1 MELKSFVD
9 FAYSM
14 VNMDEVKS
22 GKFLMPTSIEFKL
35 GGDKHVAI
43 HKEVLAQTESNLQI
57 GYLDFS
63 KNFEVDILGINFK
76 FIND

>member
-14 VNMDEVKS
+14 INMDEVKE
-22 GKFLMPTSIEFKL
+22 GKFLLPTSIEFKL
-35 GGDKHVAI
+35 GGDKHINI
-43 HKEVLAQTESNLQI
+43 HKEVLAQTKTEPQI

-63 KNFEVDILGINFK
+63 KDFEVDILGINFK
-76 FIND
+76 FVND